1 MKKTVKARRDTTAAT
16 GHAHNNVTFAGSA
29 VYLGSA
35 MQLGRWLTTAL
46 YRTER
51 RRFCNIVKLRIK
63 WGYIKTTAKD
73 LPVPNFSPL

>member
-16 GHAHNNVTFAGSA
+16 GHAHNNVTFA
-29 VYLGSA
+29 GSA